1 MEEIE
6 IKEWGK
12 EVFDLLSWYK
22 MDVVKNAKVMVV
34 GAGALGNEVLKNL
47 ALFGVGNI
55 YIVDFDTIEYTNL
68 TRSVLFRE
76 ADADKGY
83 YKAEVAARKIH
94 EINQNVNVQYILG
107 KLNTDVGL
115 GLYRKMDV
123 VIGCLDSRLARLQLN
138 RLCMRANVPW
148 VEGGME
154 NLTGNVRVF
163 KYGENCYECGL
174 TENAKQNI
182 FQQLSCAGVAHRNVS
197 VGRIPTTPVIASIIG
212 AVEVQEA
219 MKLIHKEEV
228 AAGVFSTL
236 TGQWFHYE
244 GMHNHVSLYDSQ
256 AYFDDC
262 PSHEYWDDVVKL
274 PKLGAETRIEDAFTL
289 IKEAFGVKEVEINL
303 RNDKFVDIIATRND
317 NIRYTPMLPES
328 KISDYIDSNYE
339 LYTRSRADL
348 NQNAY
353 ENIDASFPYKH
364 LTLKEIGIP
373 YFDVIEVTTNKGV
386 YHIELSADEERYPI
400 IVK

>member
-55 YIVDFDTIEYTNL
+55 YIVDFDTIEYSNL

-83 YKAEVAARKIH
+83 FKCEVAAHKVR
-94 EINQNVNVQYILG
+94 EINPNINVQYICG

-123 VIGCLDSRLARLQLN
+123 VIGCLDSRLSRLQLN

-163 KYGENCYECGL
+163 KQGENCYECGL
-174 TENAKQNI
+174 SENAKQSI
-182 FQQLSCAGVAHRNVS
+182 FQRLSCAGVAHRNES

-212 AVEVQEA
+212 AVETQEA
-219 MKLIHKEEV
+219 MKLLHPDEIEQ
-228 AAGVFSTL
+228 GVFSTL
-236 TGQWFHYE
+236 TGKWFHYE
-244 GMHNHVSLYDSQ
+244 GMHNNVTIYDSP
-256 AYFDDC
+256 AFYDDC
-262 PSHEYWDDVVKL
+262 PSHELWDDVVSVHALSADTK
-274 PKLGAETRIEDAFTL
+274 ISDAFTV
-289 IKEAFGVKEVEINL
+289 IKETFGVHDVEINL
-303 RNDKFVDIIATRND
+303 RNDKFVDIIVSRSD
-317 NIRYTPMLPES
+317 NQKFTPMLPES
-328 KISDYIDSNYE
+328 KIGDYIDQNYE
-339 LYTRSRADL
+339 LYTRSHAEL

-353 ENIDASFPYKH
+353 ENIDEKFLYQQ

-373 YFDVIEVTTNKGV
+373 YFDVIEVTTEKGV
-386 YHIELSADEERYPI
+386 LHIELGGDEKRYPI